1 MVLVKALEARKRL
14 EERERK
20 RQEVRAEKM
29 ASKERKLEQRRI
41 ELELVR
47 ELRKPV
53 EDMEISGGS
62 EWAWLHRCVLVVE
75 LCRHNEISVKCN
87 IMWS

>member
-20 RQEVRAEKM
+20 RQEVRAEKI
-29 ASKERKLEQRRI
+29 ASKERRMEQRRI

-47 ELRKPV
+47 ELRKPI
-53 EDMEISGGS
+53 EDMEITGNLKVNV
-62 EWAWLHRCVLVVE
+62 LHF
-75 LCRHNEISVKCN
+75 S
-87 IMWS
+87 S

>member
-53 EDMEISGGS
+53 EDMEISGENKVTGYMN
-62 EWAWLHRCVLVVE
+62 LYLLLE
-75 LCRHNEISVKCN
+75 LCKHSGCLYEV
-87 IMWS
+87 

>member
-53 EDMEISGGS
+53 EDMEISG
-62 EWAWLHRCVLVVE
+62 ENKVTWLYEPVFVIGAVYA
-75 LCRHNEISVKCN
+75 
-87 IMWS
+87 

>member
-53 EDMEISGGS
+53 EDMEISGGNY
-62 EWAWLHRCVLVVE
+62 VQ
-75 LCRHNEISVKCN
+75 LCKRSV
-87 IMWS
+87 SLYEV

>member
-53 EDMEISGGS
+53 EDMEISGENCMNLYLLS
-62 EWAWLHRCVLVVE
+62 ELSKHSASLYEV
-75 LCRHNEISVKCN
+75 
-87 IMWS
+87 

>member
-29 ASKERKLEQRRI
+29 ASKERKMEQRRI

-53 EDMEISGGS
+53 EDMEISG
-62 EWAWLHRCVLVVE
+62 ENKLAWLQ
-75 LCRHNEISVKCN
+75 KCTLYAGAV
-87 IMWS
+87 

>member
-1 MVLVKALEARKRL
+1 MVLVKALETRKRL

-29 ASKERKLEQRRI
+29 ASKERRMEQRRI

-53 EDMEISGGS
+53 EDMEISG
-62 EWAWLHRCVLVVE
+62 EKKFTCLLNVHLLLE
-75 LCRHNEISVKCN
+75 LCKYVYNGV
-87 IMWS
+87 

>member
-53 EDMEISGGS
+53 EDMEISGENTLIYICYLS
-62 EWAWLHRCVLVVE
+62 CVSTAEV
-75 LCRHNEISVKCN
+75 CTKCS
-87 IMWS
+87 IVL

>member
-29 ASKERKLEQRRI
+29 ASKERKMEQRRI

-53 EDMEISGGS
+53 EDMEISGKNRLFGYINIHF
-62 EWAWLHRCVLVVE
+62 LVE
-75 LCRHNEISVKCN
+75 LCKCGEIRLSNSV
-87 IMWS
+87 

>member
-29 ASKERKLEQRRI
+29 ASKERKMEQRRI

-47 ELRKPV
+47 ELRKPI
-53 EDMEISGGS
+53 EDMEISG
-62 EWAWLHRCVLVVE
+62 ENKLTLLHKSAFSIGAV
-75 LCRHNEISVKCN
+75 
-87 IMWS
+87 